1 MIASNHY
8 DVKGSVQGRDDI
20 IQFTENKKI
29 KNIKKDVRLTKNK
42 NKRKKKNDNKKDDDD
57 DNDEDNYKLD
67 ENGNGNDSD
76 SDKINKNDDECG
88 SKFVERRDQ
97 IFSSLHSV
105 AKLSKAKL
113 GA

>member
-8 DVKGSVQGRDDI
+8 DVKGSVQGRDNI
-20 IQFTENKKI
+20 VQFRENKKI
-29 KNIKKDVRLTKNK
+29 KNIKKDIKVTQNK
-42 NKRKKKNDNKKDDDD
+42 NKRKKKNNNKKDDDD
-57 DNDEDNYKLD
+57 NDN
-67 ENGNGNDSD
+67 ENENDSD
-76 SDKINKNDDECG
+76 SDKINKNKNKDDDECSG
-88 SKFVERRDQ
+88 KFVERRDQ